1 MYRAEGSFADAAN
14 LHGYKRARWRGL
26 MGMTIQNLLIA
37 AAQNLR
43 KLIRAG
49 GPNPAMAA
57 PALAGRSTRRQ
68 VNGSMAHR
76 TLVIG
81 LTLLARRILT
91 SSTPDTTTIR
101 VVPLWN

>member
-14 LHGYKRARWRGL
+14 RHGYKRARWRGL
-26 MGMTIQNLLIA
+26 TGMTIQNLLIA

-49 GPNPAMAA
+49 GPNPAMAT

-68 VNGSMAHR
+68 IQGSWAHC
-76 TLVIG
+76 TLVVG
-81 LTLLARRILT
+81 LTLFARKILT

-101 VVPLWN
+101 MVPLWN